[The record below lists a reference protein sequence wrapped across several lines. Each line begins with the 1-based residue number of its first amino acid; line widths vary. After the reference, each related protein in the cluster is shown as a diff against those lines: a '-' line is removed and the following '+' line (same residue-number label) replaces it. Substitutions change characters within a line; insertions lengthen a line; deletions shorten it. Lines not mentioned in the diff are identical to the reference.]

1 MKDQKTP
8 LKKIFYQIKIQ
19 SIEFFSVNYKTVNQ
33 IKEKNRWTQNFNKE
47 LETIRRMQPEMKN

>member
-33 IKEKNRWTQNFNKE
+33 IKEKNR
-47 LETIRRMQPEMKN
+47 

>member
-33 IKEKNRWTQNFNKE
+33 IKEKNIWTQWEF
-47 LETIRRMQPEMKN
+47 